1 MKNIFSTKSVIALL
15 AVGSL
20 TACNNSSSN
29 VAGVSA
35 NLNAESASIIGG
47 VPVDKNDFPNKS
59 TVAILTLIQ
68 GPVDAP
74 AGSPDAGKIKM
85 GVSTCTGTL
94 IAKNVVLTAG
104 HCVYKPKQ
112 NEKTR
117 TVIVFSNDING
128 LIGEKKKDAP
138 ALPVPEFRFVTK
150 AIPHPLYGKPK
161 AQPGDEDNDV
171 ALMQFQGE
179 MPAGYQLGTVLT
191 DETVLKAGA
200 TVTLAGFGYTDG
212 AKKTSDGL
220 LRKVDVQVLG
230 PYNATEV
237 AVDQSLGKGAC
248 HGDSGGPAFINV
260 GGVEY
265 VWGVTSRGAGKNGV
279 DDCSLYGIYT
289 KIYSQKLF
297 INRGL
302 QYLKNLDAAKK

>member
-1 MKNIFSTKSVIALL
+1 MKNIFSIKPVIALL

-20 TACNNSSSN
+20 AACNNSSSN
-29 VAGVSA
+29 GAGVAA

-47 VPVDKNDFPNKS
+47 VPVEKNDFPNKT
-59 TVAILTLIQ
+59 TVAILTFIQ
-68 GPVDAP
+68 APVKAP
-74 AGSPDAGKIKM
+74 AGSPDAGKFQLGI
-85 GVSTCTGTL
+85 STCTGTL

-104 HCVYKPKQ
+104 HCVYKAKP

-117 TVIVFSNDING
+117 TVIVFSNDLNG
-128 LIGEKKKDAP
+128 LIGEKKKDGP
-138 ALPVPEFRFVTK
+138 QLPVPEYRFVTK
-150 AIPHPLYGKPK
+150 AIPHPLYGKS
-161 AQPGDEDNDV
+161 ATEQATTEANDV
-171 ALMQFQGE
+171 ALMQFDGE
-179 MPAGYQLGTVLT
+179 MPAGYQLATVLT
-191 DETVLKAGA
+191 DESVLKAGA

-212 AKKTSDGL
+212 AGKKSDGL
-220 LRKVDVQVLG
+220 LRKVDVQVLEAF
-230 PYNATEV
+230 NATEV

-289 KIYSQKLF
+289 KIYAQKLF

-302 QYLKNLDAAKK
+302 QYLNSLNTAK